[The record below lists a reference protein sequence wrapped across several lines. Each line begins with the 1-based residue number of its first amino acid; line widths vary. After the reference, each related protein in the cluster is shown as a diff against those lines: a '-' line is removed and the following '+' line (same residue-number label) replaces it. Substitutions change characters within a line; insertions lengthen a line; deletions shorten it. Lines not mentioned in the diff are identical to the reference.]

1 MSEKTDPK
9 DKKDNKE
16 NKPKKAAEPKV
27 KKGKISAPRKQ
38 KPAVKI
44 PTLLEFSYDFSIT
57 FSLLTGILVALM
69 SLQAGLD
76 LISTTLRAG
85 TAMIIVG
92 FGMYGISWYIST
104 KSLEAAK
111 SEMEQKAKEAAELER
126 EEDLSNSTME
136 VKA

>member
-1 MSEKTDPK
+1 MSEKIDPK

-27 KKGKISAPRKQ
+27 KKGKVSAPRMQ

-57 FSLLTGILVALM
+57 FSLLIGVLVAIV
-69 SLQAGLD
+69 SLQAGVD
-76 LISTTLRAG
+76 LLNTALRAG
-85 TAMIIVG
+85 LAMILLG
-92 FGMYGISWYIST
+92 FGLFGLSWYIST

-111 SEMEQKAKEAAELER
+111 SELEQKAKEAAELER